1 MDILLLG
8 GSNAG
13 LHYGW
18 AAQFEAIA
26 PEHRITNRFLGAVG
40 SLYGLMRLLRLGEG
54 REPLP
59 QLAIFEYALNDAVLL
74 DAGWLRVDLLE
85 DTLREVAELC
95 CEKRLPL
102 LLLCL
107 EPRPDAPARVAAATR
122 RTMGCYRRLA
132 RRHGLSPCVTLHEA
146 LGGVRSE
153 DYVDRLHLTPA
164 ASIRVAEHLG
174 ATLRDE
180 PIPVPRAAKTVR
192 PSFRF
197 VPARA
202 AQTSG
207 PCRPVALASR
217 VYSDE
222 FLEISRGGSSFWPGR
237 GRLVALMLR
246 TTESAGAYRL
256 AANGWR
262 LRKTAQSDIR
272 EVLPKVMLLHYVR
285 AQPIAEE
292 NLEISMPAEED
303 ALMSLEEDRTFHGAP
318 GAAPFEAQK
327 LEIAGVIFWSG
338 AAWPRRLLSAIQIRL
353 DAHAPWL
360 VSWGGRGRRSPKNRG
375 D

>member
-1 MDILLLG
+1 M
-8 GSNAG
+8 
-13 LHYGW
+13 
-18 AAQFEAIA
+18 
-26 PEHRITNRFLGAVG
+26 
-40 SLYGLMRLLRLGEG
+40 
-54 REPLP
+54 
-59 QLAIFEYALNDAVLL
+59 
-74 DAGWLRVDLLE
+74 
-85 DTLREVAELC
+85 
-95 CEKRLPL
+95 
-102 LLLCL
+102 
-107 EPRPDAPARVAAATR
+107 
-122 RTMGCYRRLA
+122 
-132 RRHGLSPCVTLHEA
+132 TLHEA

-164 ASIRVAEHLG
+164 ASIRVAEHLA
-174 ATLRDE
+174 ATLRDA
-180 PIPVPRAAKTVR
+180 PIPIPRAAKTVR

-222 FLEISRGGSSFWPGR
+222 FLEISRDGASVWPGR

-272 EVLPKVMLLHYVR
+272 AVLPKVMLLHYVQ
-285 AQPIAEE
+285 AQPIAKED
-292 NLEISMPAEED
+292 LEISMPADED
-303 ALMSLEEDRTFHGAP
+303 VLMRLEEDRTFHGAP
-318 GAAPFEAQK
+318 SAAPFEAQK
-327 LEIAGVIFWSG
+327 LEIAGVMFWSG
-338 AAWPRRLLSAIQIRL
+338 AASPRRLLAAILIRI

-360 VSWGGRGRRSPKNRG
+360 ALRSGLKLVKAFEP
-375 D
+375 